1 MEGFTDLHCHI
12 LPALDD
18 GAGSME
24 KTRKMLKIAY
34 NEGIRQMIA
43 TPHFYPSRKS
53 ATVEEVQETLRK
65 VQEKMSAWDFKIRLY
80 AGNEIYYHNEVP
92 ELLEN
97 GKVGTLAGGR
107 YVLVEFDPDVLYSG
121 LRNAVRSLVSSG
133 YYPIVAHYERYRCL
147 KENTERLMQLRYDGA
162 MLQMNF
168 DTLLIK
174 GGLFHRNPWR
184 GLLKDGYVDFL
195 GSDTH
200 GMDFRPPHIGKA
212 VEWMDAEVD
221 PWLKES
227 ILERNIQ
234 LLLNP

>member
-1 MEGFTDLHCHI
+1 MT
-12 LPALDD
+12 
-18 GAGSME
+18 
-24 KTRKMLKIAY
+24 
-34 NEGIRQMIA
+34 
-43 TPHFYPSRKS
+43 
-53 ATVEEVQETLRK
+53 
-65 VQEKMSAWDFKIRLY
+65 
-80 AGNEIYYHNEVP
+80 
-92 ELLEN
+92 
-97 GKVGTLAGGR
+97 
-107 YVLVEFDPDVLYSG
+107 
-121 LRNAVRSLVSSG
+121 
-133 YYPIVAHYERYRCL
+133 
-147 KENTERLMQLRYDGA
+147 QLRYDGA